1 MRAMVLSAQ
10 APVETSPLAWADP
23 PVPEPGP
30 GEILV
35 RVTACAA
42 CRTDIHVVE
51 GDLPPRRLPVIPGH
65 QVVGRVHARGA
76 DASRFEVR

>member
-51 GDLPPRRLPVIPGH
+51 G
-65 QVVGRVHARGA
+65 
-76 DASRFEVR
+76 